1 MIELMVAVAIG
12 ALLVFL
18 AAPSFTTFLRN
29 SEIRSTSES
38 IVNGLRAAAAEAAN
52 RNKRVTFELTNGT
65 TNADWR
71 FWVLEDDDTTQKT
84 LQSYAKNEAG
94 KNSTIVVTPAGR
106 SKVAFNGLGRV
117 EIDPLNPDDH
127 IRMIDVAS
135 AVPAEARPLRII
147 VDDPNPPAANR
158 PRGFACATPTRTSRP
173 TTRGAADMKPR
184 QPSSIRYPRAT
195 DSSRHQS
202 GSYLLEALIAILIFS
217 FGILGLIGLLGSS
230 LRITNDARYRSE
242 AANLASAM
250 IADMW
255 TMTAAEMDRQ
265 FGPSGAKLADWQAKA
280 ASLLP
285 SALANPP
292 TVDLTQPG
300 LSPQSRTV
308 VVTVFWKLP
317 GESELHKQLMTAQ
330 IGKNPT

>member
-1 MIELMVAVAIG
+1 MRPGHPSARDGVRRH
-12 ALLVFL
+12 
-18 AAPSFTTFLRN
+18 AP
-29 SEIRSTSES
+29 
-38 IVNGLRAAAAEAAN
+38 
-52 RNKRVTFELTNGT
+52 
-65 TNADWR
+65 
-71 FWVLEDDDTTQKT
+71 
-84 LQSYAKNEAG
+84 
-94 KNSTIVVTPAGR
+94 
-106 SKVAFNGLGRV
+106 
-117 EIDPLNPDDH
+117 H
-127 IRMIDVAS
+127 
-135 AVPAEARPLRII
+135 
-147 VDDPNPPAANR
+147 
-158 PRGFACATPTRTSRP
+158 
-173 TTRGAADMKPR
+173 
-184 QPSSIRYPRAT
+184 
-195 DSSRHQS
+195 SSRQN

-255 TMTAAEMDRQ
+255 TMTAAQMDTQ
-265 FGPSGAKLADWQAKA
+265 FGPSGTKLADWQAKA

-285 SALANPP
+285 SADANPP

-330 IGKNPT
+330 IGKNPS